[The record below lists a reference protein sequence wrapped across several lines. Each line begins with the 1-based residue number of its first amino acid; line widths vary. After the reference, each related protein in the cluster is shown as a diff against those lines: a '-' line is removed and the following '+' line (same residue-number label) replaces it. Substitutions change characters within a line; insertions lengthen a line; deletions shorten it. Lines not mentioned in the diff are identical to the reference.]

1 MSNTAGKSSSG
12 DDIKEVTSELKEKL
26 KRSFSRF
33 LSMRSYI
40 TLKPTMSCSE
50 CEGSGK
56 TLCSICH
63 GTGKMILQFTDREAP
78 CDICEGTGKV
88 TCSEC
93 GGSGILPN
101 IHRKKILVILIVG
114 AFAWIILFVSLYL
127 SSHDL
132 LPAQR
137 AQWEHL
143 GGGASKKP
151 VPPAVLTPN
160 PAVQNP
166 MRPGTVIQ
174 QSPARTY
181 PAAPR

>member
-1 MSNTAGKSSSG
+1 MSNISSKSSSG

-26 KRSFSRF
+26 KGSFARF
-33 LSMRSYI
+33 VSMRSYI
-40 TLKPTMSCSE
+40 TLKPTMSCRD
-50 CEGSGK
+50 CDGSGK

-63 GTGKMILQFTDREAP
+63 GSGKMILQITEKEAP

-114 AFAWIILFVSLYL
+114 AAAWIILFVSLYM

-143 GGGASKKP
+143 GGGASQKP
-151 VPPAVLTPN
+151 VSHNVN
-160 PAVQNP
+160 PAIPSAQNP
-166 MRPGTVIQ
+166 MPSGSGSQ
-174 QSPARTY
+174 QPPSRTY
-181 PAAPR
+181 PGAPR